1 MDKIVEI
8 ICQDYFMDLEYIL
21 IQLNISDDQ
30 VLQAL
35 LDQALIS
42 PEDLMDLI
50 NEEEN
55 EEAFN

>member
-35 LDQALIS
+35 LDQGITT
-42 PEDLMDLI
+42 PEELMELV